1 MINDHHQRSWRERF
15 WQRNRAL
22 WILGAAPSGGCLPP
36 PELSLTRSPE
46 REGVL
51 PHCRAAGHVS
61 ECSLHQ
67 GVRLKHAS
75 ILPQERNP
83 PPRVSLGPR
92 VVNSR
97 LLAPS
102 HGGCRGWE
110 TIHVLWALLSS
121 AKRVSGNL
129 FCRVMGGLRG
139 VSARGRAVRMLGAF
153 SRAQLC
159 W

>member
-1 MINDHHQRSWRERF
+1 MGKVLAEEQSPLDSRSCSKWLLPATP
-15 WQRNRAL
+15 RAQ
-22 WILGAAPSGGCLPP
+22 PDPR
-36 PELSLTRSPE
+36 PEQ
-46 REGVL
+46 EGVL

-61 ECSLHQ
+61 DCSLHQ
-67 GVRLKHAS
+67 GVRLKQAS

-110 TIHVLWALLSS
+110 TIHLLRALLSS

>member
-1 MINDHHQRSWRERF
+1 MITISGASGGERF

-22 WILGAAPSGGCLPP
+22 WILQSCSSGCRLPP
-36 PELSLTRSPE
+36 PELQPDPRPE
-46 REGVL
+46 QEGVL

-61 ECSLHQ
+61 DCSLHQ
-67 GVRLKHAS
+67 GCQTETCLHPSAGEKPTPESEPGTTGWQFQAPGS
-75 ILPQERNP
+75 ITR
-83 PPRVSLGPR
+83 
-92 VVNSR
+92 
-97 LLAPS
+97 
-102 HGGCRGWE
+102 GCRGWE
-110 TIHVLWALLSS
+110 TIHLLRALLSS